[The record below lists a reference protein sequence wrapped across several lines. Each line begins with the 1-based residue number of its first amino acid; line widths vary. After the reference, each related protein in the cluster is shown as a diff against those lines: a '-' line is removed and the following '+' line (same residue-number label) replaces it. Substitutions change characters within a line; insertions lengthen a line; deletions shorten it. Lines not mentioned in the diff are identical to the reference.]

1 MTICVSM
8 TEVGKQPQKNKI
20 LIVEDDIYTLEL
32 YERQLKRAG
41 FDVYRAIDGEEG
53 FKVAKDIKPD
63 LVLLDIMLPKVDGFE
78 MLKNMRNDKETKDLP
93 VLILT
98 NLGRESIVKEGFNLG
113 AQGYLIKASYT
124 PNQVVDT
131 VSKFLAKSK
140 STV

>member
-1 MTICVSM
+1 MP
-8 TEVGKQPQKNKI
+8 KAKNKTKKKKV

-32 YERQLKRAG
+32 YERQLKKAG
-41 FDVYRAIDGEEG
+41 FDVYRALDGDEG
-53 FKVAKDIKPD
+53 FKVTKEIKPD

-78 MLKNMRNDKETKDLP
+78 MLRNMRKDKETKDLP

-131 VSKFLAKSK
+131 VSKFLAKSG
-140 STV
+140 SAA

>member
-1 MTICVSM
+1 MAKTNERS
-8 TEVGKQPQKNKI
+8 EKKKI

-32 YERQLKRAG
+32 YEGQLKKAG
-41 FDVYRAIDGEEG
+41 FDIYRALDGDEG
-53 FKVAKDIKPD
+53 FKVTKDIKPD

-78 MLKNMRNDKETKDLP
+78 MLKNIRKDKETKGLP

-113 AQGYLIKASYT
+113 AQGYLIKASCT

-131 VSKFLAKSK
+131 VKKFLAKS
-140 STV
+140 SS